1 MKKKIYI
8 DNSLFMEL
16 VDEFATQITEMNYGQ
31 ETYIDVVDGVAL
43 DNGMRFSNE
52 AQEYYNEMY
61 DEYEDLLNGLGNIY
75 PEKS

>member
-43 DNGMRFSNE
+43 DNGMRFSDE
-52 AQEYYNEMY
+52 GQEYYNEMY
-61 DEYEDLLNGLGNIY
+61 DEYESLLNRLGNIY

>member
-1 MKKKIYI
+1 
-8 DNSLFMEL
+8 MEL

-31 ETYIDVVDGVAL
+31 ETYIDVVDGIAL
-43 DNGMRFSNE
+43 DNGMRFSND

-61 DEYEDLLNGLGNIY
+61 SEYESLLNRLGNIY